1 MPKCQRH
8 QIARDMP
15 RVKFLAWNSIIR
27 HNTTCLYSTKNAQ
40 NDGTTYFL
48 CNYCSHMQ
56 YAAPHTCIIWYI
68 AQQHSQLGVAGFFIV
83 LLSVSY
89 RYNLQGQS
97 FGLLQFQSKVVDRR
111 STQDRNGKGRGKTTE
126 LERKWFLGERQLLC
140 WLSNM
145 TPYIYIL
152 QPHHVSI
159 GHCAASNA
167 SQHLTQS
174 SDHVIQAVN

>member
-1 MPKCQRH
+1 MYIMSTQKFTIYSIMPKCQRH

-68 AQQHSQLGVAGFFIV
+68 AQQH
-83 LLSVSY
+83 
-89 RYNLQGQS
+89 
-97 FGLLQFQSKVVDRR
+97 
-111 STQDRNGKGRGKTTE
+111 RNGKGRGKTTE
-126 LERKWFLGERQLLC
+126 LGRKWFLGERQLLC